1 MVRNRYGEWGI
12 FVLLLISIGV
22 ITVVQF
28 FEGQGHVRWAG
39 YSVLAPLVAGA
50 LFPFWRTLSVGVITL
65 LAVVATY
72 GFADYETSVGG
83 RVVVLTAVALAVVVS
98 LVVCRVRLE
107 REEHVRRLTVAR
119 ARLALLNDAG
129 NRLSSKLD
137 MTRTAHELAAVAVP
151 RLSDFASVDLLDWV
165 LSGREPPP
173 GPVTGPVLMRRAAHV
188 SVLDETPDAVLALG
202 GIERYPE
209 HSAPARSLVTGR
221 PVLSQVADDPEIA
234 HWLVHDP
241 SRVEQDRGYGV
252 HSVITVPLC
261 ARGTVLGV
269 AVFVRHRR
277 PAAFDEDDV
286 RLAEE
291 LCARAAMCIDNARR
305 YTRERAIALTLQR
318 SLLPKHLPEQA
329 AVEVTSRYLPG
340 ASRAGVGGDWFDVIP
355 LSGARVALV
364 VGDVVGHGV
373 QASATMGRLRTAV
386 RTLADIDLPPD
397 ELLTHLDDLVLRLS
411 DSVES
416 DAGGGSELGATCL
429 YAVYD
434 PVSQSCTVARAGHPA
449 PALVR
454 PDGEVEFLDLP
465 QGPPLGVGGLPFE
478 SVEIELPE
486 GSLLALYT
494 DGLVEPRGPGTG
506 AGDGLA
512 DLRRSLAN
520 PVMSLDDLSDSVLK
534 AMRPHRRNDDI
545 ALLIARTR
553 ILHADQVACWDLP
566 PDPAVVARA
575 REQVSSQL
583 IAWGLEDI
591 GFTTELVVSE
601 LVTNAIRYADA
612 PIQLRLIRDRVLISE
627 VSDATSTSPH
637 LRRARAFDEGGRGLF
652 LVAQL
657 SQRWG
662 SRQTPN
668 GKTIW
673 AEQPVRP

>member
-22 ITVVQF
+22 ISVVQF

-50 LFPFWRTLSVGVITL
+50 LLPFWRTLTVGVITL
-65 LAVVATY
+65 AAVVGTY

-83 RVVVLTAVALAVVVS
+83 RVVVLTAVALAAVVS
-98 LVVCRVRLE
+98 LVVCRVRLD
-107 REEHVRRLTVAR
+107 REERVRRLTVAR
-119 ARLALLNDAG
+119 ARLALLNDASS
-129 NRLSSKLD
+129 RLSSKLD

-151 RLSDFASVDLLDWV
+151 KLSDFASVDLLDWV

-173 GPVTGPVLMRRAAHV
+173 GPITSPVVMRRAAHV
-188 SVLDETPDAVLALG
+188 SVLDEAPDAVLALG
-202 GIERYPE
+202 GIETYPE
-209 HSAPARSLVTGR
+209 HSAPARSLITGR
-221 PVLSQVADDPEIA
+221 PVLSQVADDPGIA

-241 SRVEQDRGYGV
+241 SHIEQDRGYGV

-261 ARGTVLGV
+261 ARGTTLGV

-277 PAAFDEDDV
+277 PAAFGEDDV

-329 AVEVTSRYLPG
+329 AVEVASRYLPG

-411 DSVES
+411 DSVEN

-434 PVSQSCTVARAGHPA
+434 PVSRSCTVARAGHPA

-486 GSLLALYT
+486 GSLVALYT

-506 AGDGLA
+506 DGLA
-512 DLRRSLAN
+512 DLRRSLAH

-662 SRQTPN
+662 SRQTPH

-673 AEQPVRP
+673 AEQPVGP